1 MLMVTRSLEQPRT
14 VRLLPRGNWM
24 DETGPVVEPAIP
36 GFLGRLATVGRAN
49 RADLA
54 NWLVRPVADG
64 GRGYSCLAEIRMVET
79 ILNGKPSTPFMR
91 FGDRVG
97 IEMHDDDGAS
107 IFGRID
113 QLVEDSNG

>member
-1 MLMVTRSLEQPRT
+1 MVA
-14 VRLLPRGNWM
+14 
-24 DETGPVVEPAIP
+24 PVGLWRMAAGAIP
-36 GFLGRLATVGRAN
+36 ALPKSV
-49 RADLA
+49 
-54 NWLVRPVADG
+54 W
-64 GRGYSCLAEIRMVET
+64 VET

-113 QLVEDSNG
+113 QIVEDSNG